1 MGFLYLEHGI
11 SISFQN
17 CFIYLFISVY
27 CHVLRNFEHGL
38 KVIDMLRE
46 GSAIYV
52 VIMHIRKI

>member
-17 CFIYLFISVY
+17 CFIYFFICVY

-46 GSAIYV
+46 GTAIY
-52 VIMHIRKI
+52 KI